1 MDASRRPAQI
11 DDIPVGNGPG
21 SGLENVFSGKAAAKD
36 SLVRALGEAL
46 GKGAKQPPSAESA
59 SQLKSQASSSPRI
72 ERNLSFGLAPS
83 VAAKPFALAPPAAKL
98 RFKTA

>member
-36 SLVRALGEAL
+36 SLGRALGEAL
-46 GKGAKQPPSAESA
+46 GIVPREARTEGASC
-59 SQLKSQASSSPRI
+59 LGVRRI
-72 ERNLSFGLAPS
+72 P
-83 VAAKPFALAPPAAKL
+83 
-98 RFKTA
+98 